1 MYVLCTYLNL
11 HHDFVEF
18 NTQSSCFKYPLS
30 CISWQ
35 FFQKAPTFHD
45 PASTDRSRILTPPR
59 DRGTR
64 EEGQVQRYNSW
75 RAVLQMPSMK
85 WWCTWL
91 PCCLFFTV
99 LEPPCF
105 KSYSINA
112 IYVFIPGGSWQWL
125 LKDFFLALP
134 LLIKQLKTISQP
146 GSSPQKKCKI
156 SKPQSNLGLDL
167 FLLTSMCWSMTV
179 AVIVQENSPHKSYL
193 CLKAHL

>member
-1 MYVLCTYLNL
+1 MHVLCTYLNL

-18 NTQSSCFKYPLS
+18 NTQSSCFKYRLS
-30 CISWQ
+30 CISWH
-35 FFQKAPTFHD
+35 FFPKAPNV
-45 PASTDRSRILTPPR
+45 SRSSFNGSKSNPHPPR

-64 EEGQVQRYNSW
+64 EEGQVQRSNSW

-99 LEPPCF
+99 LEPPFFKELRHLCF
-105 KSYSINA
+105 H
-112 IYVFIPGGSWQWL
+112 PRWL
-125 LKDFFLALP
+125 LTMALEGFFLSFTTVDQATQDYQSTW
-134 LLIKQLKTISQP
+134 IIST
-146 GSSPQKKCKI
+146 KKGKI

-167 FLLTSMCWSMTV
+167 FLWTSMCWSMTV
-179 AVIVQENSPHKSYL
+179 AVIVQENSPHKIYL